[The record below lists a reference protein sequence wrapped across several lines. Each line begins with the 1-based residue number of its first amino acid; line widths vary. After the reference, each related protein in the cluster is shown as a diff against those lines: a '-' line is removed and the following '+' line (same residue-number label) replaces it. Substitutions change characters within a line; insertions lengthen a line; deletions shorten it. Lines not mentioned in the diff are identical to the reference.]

1 MSLTAAERET
11 VIQVDDSRGDVQLY
25 SAQRPVIRRVLGDDR
40 WTVIEHGEF
49 DGSELI
55 KATCAYKDW
64 SPIGGM
70 KRKSRPMTDEEKA
83 AAAARLQKAREGRAQ
98 GF

>member
-25 SAQRPVIRRVLGDDR
+25 SAQLPVIRRVLGDDR

-49 DGSELI
+49 DGSEFI
-55 KATCAYKDW
+55 KATCSYKDW
-64 SPIGGM
+64 TPTGGM

-83 AAAARLQKAREGRAQ
+83 AAAERLQKAREGKNN
-98 GF
+98 

>member
-25 SAQRPVIRRVLGDDR
+25 SAQLPVIRRVLGDDR
-40 WTVIEHGEF
+40 WTVIEHGGF
-49 DGSELI
+49 DGSEFI
-55 KATCAYKDW
+55 RATCAYKDW
-64 SPIGGM
+64 FPLSGM

-83 AAAARLQKAREGRAQ
+83 AAVARLQKAREDRAQ
-98 GF
+98 G

>member
-40 WTVIEHGEF
+40 WTVVEHGEF
-49 DGSELI
+49 DGSEFI
-55 KATCAYKDW
+55 RAKCAYKDW

-70 KRKSRPMTDEEKA
+70 KRKSRPMTDEERA
-83 AAAARLQKAREGRAQ
+83 AAGARLQKARESRTRG
-98 GF
+98 